1 MGSAD
6 EGSFFP
12 PRASQAKRRRARFQ
26 PLTERLERR
35 VLPAFVI
42 TPTFDSTITSDPNA
56 ATIETS
62 INRVI
67 QSFEDSFSD
76 NITVDI
82 TFKEVT
88 SGLGGS
94 NTSNNSFSYTAY
106 RAALVSHSTTADDTT
121 ALASLPTTST
131 TPVGGS
137 GNTQLFIATALQKAL
152 GLASPSGSDG
162 TIKLNTSIMNPD
174 RTLVLDNGDT
184 TAGFQTSL
192 AL

>member
-1 MGSAD
+1 MDSAV

-12 PRASQAKRRRARFQ
+12 PAPSRAKRSRARFQ
-26 PLTERLERR
+26 RLLERLERR

-42 TPTFDSTITSDPNA
+42 TPTFDSTITGDPAA
-56 ATIETS
+56 ATIEAS

-88 SGLGGS
+88 TGLGGS

-106 RAALVSHSTTADDTT
+106 RAALVTHSTTADDTT

-137 GNTQLFIATALQKAL
+137 GNTQLFVATTLQKAL

-162 TIKLNTSIMNPD
+162 TIKFNTSIMNPD

-184 TAGFQTSL
+184 TAGFKRHS